1 MTRMSPAK
9 LISTLLAATVVMIAA
24 PAFAE
29 DAATPATDQTEPPT
43 PPEEDTLLRKA
54 FRVIGIAT
62 APPRPQDFVVETRP
76 TTAQDY
82 ISVGRKPTEHPN
94 KVKTAAELK
103 AMEADLEATR
113 ARHDAARAAFPPA
126 MKAVAD
132 AERERRAKADA
143 KSDAK
148 NDAKDRKATAVQ

>member
-1 MTRMSPAK
+1 
-9 LISTLLAATVVMIAA
+9 
-24 PAFAE
+24 
-29 DAATPATDQTEPPT
+29 
-43 PPEEDTLLRKA
+43 
-54 FRVIGIAT
+54 
-62 APPRPQDFVVETRP
+62 
-76 TTAQDY
+76 
-82 ISVGRKPTEHPN
+82 
-94 KVKTAAELK
+94 
-103 AMEADLEATR
+103 MEADLEATR

>member
-1 MTRMSPAK
+1 MSPAK
-9 LISTLLAATVVMIAA
+9 LILSLLAAAVMMIAA
-24 PAFAE
+24 PAFAQ
-29 DAATPATDQTEPPT
+29 DAATPAAEQPAPPAQ
-43 PPEEDTLLRKA
+43 PEDDTLLRKA

-76 TTAQDY
+76 KTAEDY
-82 ISVGRKPTEHPN
+82 ISVGRKATEHPN

-103 AMEADLEATR
+103 AMDADLEATR
-113 ARHDAARAAFPPA
+113 VRHDAARAAFPPA
-126 MKAVAD
+126 AKAVAD

-148 NDAKDRKATAVQ
+148 NDAKDHKATAVQ